1 MSELRNKKSRVG
13 QKSYLSYAFSK
24 VDNCLE
30 EHTKDI
36 ENEVEQWKVAPQEQL
51 EKVTT

>member
-1 MSELRNKKSRVG
+1 MSEPRNKKSRVG

-30 EHTKDI
+30 DYTKDI